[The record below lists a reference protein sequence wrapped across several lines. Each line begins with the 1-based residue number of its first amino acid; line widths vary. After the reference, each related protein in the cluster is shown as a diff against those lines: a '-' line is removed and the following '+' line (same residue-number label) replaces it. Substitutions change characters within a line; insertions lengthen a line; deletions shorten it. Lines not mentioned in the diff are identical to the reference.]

1 MMATHEADQ
10 GHEVFEVIRRSE
22 EAVLGA
28 GRKWATAVTDA
39 MPVELP
45 MVREVVKGAF
55 DLSERVLT
63 AQREFA
69 HSLLHV
75 TRPPVQARA
84 KKAAPSTT
92 AVKRTRPTHKAV

>member
-1 MMATHEADQ
+1 
-10 GHEVFEVIRRSE
+10 
-22 EAVLGA
+22 
-28 GRKWATAVTDA
+28 

-55 DLSERVLT
+55 DFSERVLT

-75 TRPPVQARA
+75 ARPPVRARSQ
-84 KKAAPSTT
+84 KAAPSPT
-92 AVKRTRPTHKAV
+92 AAKRTRPTHKAV